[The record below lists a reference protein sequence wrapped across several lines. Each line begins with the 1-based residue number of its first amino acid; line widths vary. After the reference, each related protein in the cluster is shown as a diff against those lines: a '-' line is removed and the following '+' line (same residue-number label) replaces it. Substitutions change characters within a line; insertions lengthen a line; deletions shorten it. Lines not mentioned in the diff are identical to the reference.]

1 MDNVAMKQA
10 LAGAVGRPP
19 TDDPAMGGWVYLPG
33 EHSRACRLL
42 DAGEALSRILAD
54 GRFVAVDA
62 GAADALREW
71 ESASAHWRAGL

>member
-19 TDDPAMGGWVYLPG
+19 TDDPEMGGWVYLPG

-42 DAGEALSRILAD
+42 DAGDSLRRILES
-54 GRFVAVDA
+54 RPLIVDQNSLRS
-62 GAADALREW
+62 ALEEW
-71 ESASAHWRAGL
+71 ESASAHWRAVR